1 MEGKNVYKV
10 VCRKNHFPFNRVV
23 GFTNANSGGEVLE
36 SLNRERK
43 DCHLEDIQFIFG
55 EDTTSEVQID
65 VKPRTLLKKVLIFIK
80 DLFME
85 KGQWS
90 LARISFA
97 IILGF
102 VIRSLLTVGGDIP
115 AGVLQLV
122 GILLGYIFLG
132 KTPLNTLIDSNYD
145 GIPDITQ
152 TESDM
157 PTQKGTP

>member
-1 MEGKNVYKV
+1 MEGKNIYKV

-23 GFTNANSGGEVLE
+23 GFTNANSG
-36 SLNRERK
+36 
-43 DCHLEDIQFIFG
+43 
-55 EDTTSEVQID
+55 
-65 VKPRTLLKKVLIFIK
+65 KVLIFIK

-132 KTPLNTLIDSNYD
+132 KTPLNSLIDSNYD